1 MTEEGEVADFLGG
14 GRKQSRRERF
24 REQLLKK
31 IDRSDKPKA
40 KQAERDEDLN
50 EFLKSPPEGDAL
62 PPHPS
67 PSRKPVPRINVS
79 SSPRWPDTPGIPTRE
94 GTDHHNDG
102 QQEALPYFPLKVRRR
117 EGLKVGF
124 TQKAP
129 QIIGEGGDEAE
140 APTIWIT
147 QSRQSSS
154 AHPPIHRETL
164 QNHAGS
170 VNTVS
175 NPTVQASKAITDP
188 AREESRPRMLVR
200 APTGFEEAETG
211 QETVIRAK
219 GMKSAE
225 FEPTVTGGNMATP
238 AVPSDSNLLP
248 SSAAGLKRKMLAEE
262 ARAFTSGLRD
272 TSPEP
277 SHQQQ
282 SITPPRCSQEN
293 LLAYSTAS
301 HIQWEVP
308 PIASSNHL
316 SPRGHSPSPSR
327 PSSSSSHGSMTADSS
342 ARQSFDRGR
351 GSNHTRPHVS
361 SSPKRKPLPRAPSS
375 DSKEDALIEFRSR
388 ARRYYGLF
396 ILATEKTEPGLDAPL
411 SRWIR
416 AAAWWFLTAESNFKL
431 LRKDL
436 EDGVNILQITA
447 SRRHMQAAVDL
458 AKTAWIIE
466 DIVQD
471 YAKAESI
478 DLSTPESIHRL
489 IQSNPLS
496 RFSRTLQ
503 YWQDLSQRFG
513 SLVAAIRRNG
523 FMTSASENQPLSPGI
538 DSTIWLTYPVS
549 DLNTANWVRSANPS
563 WVKMEDS
570 VTPVEPFDL
579 AKAIPLKSTANTFR
593 IRSIF
598 CQTVGG
604 FLNHH
609 RSPSVPCILT
619 IGRRSGSYALVLF
632 VASQDHGINV
642 VIETDPVRGDGMEWQ
657 QNSFSILFSFADD
670 FQFLIQLQQA
680 EYFLLKESYDLAMR
694 SSTATVRDAFANANL
709 GEKLIFRATSRT
721 FERRSLEK
729 INSFPYKGEQ
739 RDCEIILFEKYEM
752 IRSASATR
760 KAHRG
765 IRLSVM
771 LSPSAAYL
779 GILDVQ
785 LGRDKPIL
793 LHSAHEFSPPLVEIM
808 DYHRA
813 SLIIQFPQNR
823 DFNRFY
829 ELLTTLEYSAAED
842 HSLENV
848 PLRSLLI
855 EPASAEAKTFLG
867 GVPWRNVQITKGKA
881 PSHQANHTMDILRS
895 LSINICVFSNHG
907 VFADRLH
914 EGLSTSLTV
923 FIPFSY

>member
-1 MTEEGEVADFLGG
+1 VADFLGG
-14 GRKQSRRERF
+14 GRRQSRRERF
-24 REQLLKK
+24 RDQLLKK

-67 PSRKPVPRINVS
+67 PSRQPVPRINVS
-79 SSPRWPDTPGIPTRE
+79 SSPRWPDTPGIPTGE
-94 GTDHHNDG
+94 GTDHLDHA
-102 QQEALPYFPLKVRRR
+102 QEEALPYFPLKPRRR

-124 TQKAP
+124 TQTAP
-129 QIIGEGGDEAE
+129 QIIGEGGDDAE
-140 APTIWIT
+140 APTIWIFQT
-147 QSRQSSS
+147 RQSSS
-154 AHPPIHRETL
+154 PNPPIHRENV
-164 QNHAGS
+164 QSHAGS

-175 NPTVQASKAITDP
+175 IPTVQASKAIADP
-188 AREESRPRMLVR
+188 AREESRPRMLAR
-200 APTGFEEAETG
+200 APTGFAEAEMG
-211 QETVIRAK
+211 QEAVIRAK
-219 GMKSAE
+219 SMKGAE
-225 FEPTVTGGNMATP
+225 FEPTTIGGNMATP
-238 AVPSDSNLLP
+238 TVQSDSNLLP
-248 SSAAGLKRKMLAEE
+248 SSAAGLKRKMLADE
-262 ARAFTSGLRD
+262 ARAFTSGFRD
-272 TSPEP
+272 PSPEP
-277 SHQQQ
+277 SNQQQ
-282 SITPPRCSQEN
+282 NITPPGSPQEN

-301 HIQWEVP
+301 HIQREIP
-308 PIASSNHL
+308 PSASSNHL

-342 ARQSFDRGR
+342 TRQSFERGR
-351 GSNHTRPHVS
+351 GSNHPRPSVA
-361 SSPKRKPLPRAPSS
+361 SSPNRKPLPRAPSS
-375 DSKEDALIEFRSR
+375 ESKEDALVDFRSR

-396 ILATEKTEPGLDAPL
+396 TLATEKTEPGLDAPL

-416 AAAWWFLTAESNFKL
+416 AAAWWFLTAEINFKL

-436 EDGVNILQITA
+436 EDGVNILQVTA
-447 SRRHMQAAVDL
+447 SRRYMQAVVDL

-503 YWQDLSQRFG
+503 YWQDLSQRFA

-523 FMTSASENQPLSPGI
+523 FMTSTSENQPLSPGI
-538 DSTIWLTYPVS
+538 DSTIWLTYHVS
-549 DLNTANWVRSANPS
+549 DPKIANWVRSANPS

-657 QNSFSILFSFADD
+657 HNSFSILFSFADD

-680 EYFLLKESYDLAMR
+680 EYLFLKDTYDLAMR
-694 SSTATVRDAFANANL
+694 SSTAIGRDAFANANL

-729 INSFPYKGEQ
+729 INSFPYEGEQ

-752 IRSASATR
+752 IRGASTTR
-760 KAHRG
+760 KVHRG
-765 IRLSVM
+765 IRLNVV
-771 LSPSAAYL
+771 LSPAAANL
-779 GILDVQ
+779 GILDVH

-813 SLIIQFPQNR
+813 SLIIQFPRNR
-823 DFNRFY
+823 DFNRLY

-842 HSLENV
+842 HFLDNV

-855 EPASAEAKTFLG
+855 EPASAEARTFLG
-867 GVPWRNVQITKGKA
+867 GVPWRNVQVTRGKA
-881 PSHQANHTMDILRS
+881 PSHQPNHTMNILRS
-895 LSINICVFSNHG
+895 LSINICAFSNHG
-907 VFADRLH
+907 VFADRIP
-914 EGLSTSLTV
+914 EGSCFSPTVLIPLS
-923 FIPFSY
+923 Y